1 MIIEMLLNNNTQIY
15 FWSNDFTFSKNKNV
29 IVYIIEKVLKYILII
44 SIGQNVNKI
53 WNFKVNV
60 CVMVKMKYKI
70 I

>member
-15 FWSNDFTFSKNKNV
+15 FWSNDFTFSKKNV

-53 WNFKVNV
+53 
-60 CVMVKMKYKI
+60 
-70 I
+70 

>member
-53 WNFKVNV
+53 
-60 CVMVKMKYKI
+60 
-70 I
+70 